1 MKTYRDLFER
11 SIGQKTMEP
20 GVDTPEKQRLREP
33 GDVGK
38 VERLQQMGRK
48 KSRNTRIPADAKLA
62 ELDPELRSKGDEVLK
77 GLGVTG
83 AKGAGTYRVPR
94 DYKDPYQYQRNV
106 DQQARKTGVSDEETP
121 NIIDVQKK
129 TNFTDTDDK
138 FDQAIRSAEAPTLNR
153 PLKIGR
159 GEVAD
164 SPALTHGYQRSGV
177 GILNKTA
184 YDSDVE
190 SNIISAI
197 TDPDLAARTPE
208 SDKFR
213 KPDGEVKNN
222 LEPKVVGRDDLE
234 SEIKDPT
241 ARDLENVTQR
251 GEDQAVKDGKAY
263 LTPEVVE
270 RQKAM
275 RDAMNGQNSKKV
287 QELSFKFPDISD
299 EQLDSFIDNWGQ
311 SRGQLGAEGKK
322 KLVAELEGR
331 GGTDGER
338 GIIYSGN
345 TAGIPDE
352 ARFDDNG
359 KKLPDDM
366 VNMNK
371 ISDSD
376 LKKEIKG
383 TRGKELIRTY
393 LKQGGVNAYAPHE
406 GLRSPGDMD
415 LEHIKSLKA
424 GGMDHPS
431 NWVWASRNL
440 NQLRGDQDL
449 EPIADTRI
457 DKQGVTGPEDGRKL
471 GQTTQ
476 FVQKD
481 NEDFKSVG
489 QVKKTFQQF
498 FRGDKEKQD
507 AFTKEFGQPG
517 TKNKN
522 FGIFSPDEYKNL
534 SPEEIQDNREI
545 AQNKYGMSPEMAAGF
560 FPDAGDLKGT
570 PYGEDPKQYDADST
584 RNLRDQLVYR
594 QALAK
599 AGKLGLSKDEIQKI
613 IRQKGAARAMEELP
627 QKPENIT
634 DL

>member
-38 VERLQQMGRK
+38 VERLQQMNRK
-48 KSRNTRIPADAKLA
+48 KSKNTRIPADAELA
-62 ELDPELRSKGDEVLK
+62 KVDPELRSKGDEILRDV
-77 GLGVTG
+77 GGVTG

-138 FDQAIRSAEAPTLNR
+138 FDQAIRAAEAPR
-153 PLKIGR
+153 LKKPIDFKDKEGN
-159 GEVAD
+159 VAFRSQD
-164 SPALTHGYQRSGV
+164 SPALTHGFQRSGV
-177 GILNKTA
+177 GIMNKTA
-184 YDSDVE
+184 YDDDVRD
-190 SNIISAI
+190 NIISAI
-197 TDPDLAARTPE
+197 TDPDLVAGTPE
-208 SDKFR
+208 DETGRKFGPSNL
-213 KPDGEVKNN
+213 KPQI
-222 LEPKVVGRDDLE
+222 VGRDDLE

-299 EQLDSFIDNWGQ
+299 DQLNSFIDNWGQ
-311 SRGQLGAEGKK
+311 ARGQLGAEGKK

-331 GGTDGER
+331 GGTEGER

-345 TAGIPDE
+345 TDGIPDE

-371 ISDSD
+371 ISDKD
-376 LKKEIKG
+376 LKRSIKE
-383 TRGKELIRTY
+383 TRGRELIRTY

-415 LEHIKSLKA
+415 LEHIQSLKA

-449 EPIADTRI
+449 EPIADVSISRVSLDQKMEENSDRLHSLFKKIMKTSNLLVKSKRLSSNSSEVI
-457 DKQGVTGPEDGRKL
+457 KKNRMPSPKSLDNQEPKIRTLVSSLLTNIRTYLQKKFR
-471 GQTTQ
+471 TT
-476 FVQKD
+476 
-481 NEDFKSVG
+481 
-489 QVKKTFQQF
+489 
-498 FRGDKEKQD
+498 
-507 AFTKEFGQPG
+507 
-517 TKNKN
+517 
-522 FGIFSPDEYKNL
+522 
-534 SPEEIQDNREI
+534 
-545 AQNKYGMSPEMAAGF
+545 
-560 FPDAGDLKGT
+560 
-570 PYGEDPKQYDADST
+570 
-584 RNLRDQLVYR
+584 
-594 QALAK
+594 
-599 AGKLGLSKDEIQKI
+599 GKLHKISMECHQKWPLDSSQMLEI
-613 IRQKGAARAMEELP
+613 
-627 QKPENIT
+627 
-634 DL
+634 